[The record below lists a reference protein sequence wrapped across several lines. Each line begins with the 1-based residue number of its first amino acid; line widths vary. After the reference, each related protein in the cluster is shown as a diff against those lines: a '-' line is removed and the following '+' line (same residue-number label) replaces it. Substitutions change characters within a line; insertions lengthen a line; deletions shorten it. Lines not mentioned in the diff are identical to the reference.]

1 MLSQI
6 LITPI
11 SALTE
16 GTRQVAAGDYTQK
29 LEVTG
34 RDEIGTL
41 TKNFN
46 HMARVLQ
53 LLLIASG
60 PHPDSLQCG
69 DVERKPAGELDACH
83 VWHSGVFEKSA
94 L

>member
-1 MLSQI
+1 MWG
-6 LITPI
+6 
-11 SALTE
+11 SA
-16 GTRQVAAGDYTQK
+16 K
-29 LEVTG
+29 
-34 RDEIGTL
+34 
-41 TKNFN
+41 